1 MAESYH
7 ASLPGR
13 SPAGGLPPRRAGT
26 WALLGAML
34 RFHARVG
41 VRLALRILAPSLA
54 ILFALYFIL
63 RPEFFV
69 YLATVILFDSGP
81 LARGAFSVLI
91 AFAAARAAA
100 PRVCSGLGGWM
111 RHLPSSAALTRRMA
125 VLAIAVAQAPII
137 ILLAA
142 FAVLSAR
149 SSPGLL
155 PLDMLG
161 LAGLGVAAASA
172 AVRVRNRAPR
182 TALGLAAG
190 VFFASG
196 EWPLLLAGFA
206 LIAVVDRISGPVRA
220 SKKRAA
226 ARDGGHPFGLPAAV
240 SIRAV
245 GPGIL
250 VPFLLAG
257 LVLALTAAFL
267 VNNPLPP
274 STAAAAARLGG
285 VLAAAVMLGGAAS
298 LLAARRPP
306 WPLERSWPRSARRR
320 VLADAALL
328 AGSAAV
334 LLIPLAAI
342 EARAVPFVAAAL
354 PAVGLRA
361 SAAVRLDREMRF
373 GAWGMVLG
381 EGAFMALAVCFVP
394 WAAAAL
400 LAAAV
405 PALGAAARI
414 EKRLKV
420 SRWLE
425 LRHLSAG
432 DPLSWS
438 EG

>member
-1 MAESYH
+1 MAEFYH
-7 ASLPGR
+7 ASAPGR
-13 SPAGGLPPRRAGT
+13 SPAGGTRI
-26 WALLGAML
+26 LLGAML

-69 YLATVILFDSGP
+69 NLATVILFDSGP
-81 LARGAFSVLI
+81 LARGAFSTLI

-100 PRVCSGLGGWM
+100 PRVCLGLGGWM

-125 VLAIAVAQAPII
+125 VLAIAIAELPVLGI
-137 ILLAA
+137 LAA

-149 SSPGLL
+149 SSPGRL
-155 PLDMLG
+155 PVDILG
-161 LAGLGVAAASA
+161 LAGLGIAAASA
-172 AVRVRNRAPR
+172 AVRVKSRAPR
-182 TALGLAAG
+182 TSLGLAAG
-190 VFFASG
+190 TLFASG
-196 EWPLLLAGFA
+196 SWPLFLGGII
-206 LIAVVDRISGPVRA
+206 LIAAVDRISGPVLS
-220 SKKRAA
+220 SKKGPAPL
-226 ARDGGHPFGLPAAV
+226 GGRHPFGLPAAV
-240 SIRAV
+240 AVRAV
-245 GPGIL
+245 GSGI
-250 VPFLLAG
+250 VIPILLAG
-257 LVLALTAAFL
+257 IVLALIAAFL
-267 VNNPLPP
+267 ANNPLPA
-274 STAAAAARLGG
+274 STAAAAGRFGG
-285 VLAAAVMLGGAAS
+285 ALAAAVFLGGAAS

-320 VLADAALL
+320 VLVDAALL

-334 LLIPLAAI
+334 LLIPLALI
-342 EARAVPFVAAAL
+342 EAQAVPFVAAIL
-354 PAVGLRA
+354 PLAGLRA
-361 SAAVRLDREMRF
+361 SSAVRLDRELRF

-381 EGAFMALAVCFVP
+381 EGAFIALAICFAP
-394 WAAAAL
+394 WAVAAL

-405 PALGAAARI
+405 PALEAAARI

-425 LRHLSAG
+425 LHHLSAG